1 MTDQECIYHLQRLKM
16 GINII
21 NAFAP
26 DEEKDTIDLEALD
39 YAISKLKENKDDQ
52 T

>member
-1 MTDQECIYHLQRLKM
+1 MDNKECIEHLQRLKM

-26 DEEKDTIDLEALD
+26 DEDKDKIDIEALD
-39 YAISKLKENKDDQ
+39 YAISKLKENKE
-52 T
+52 

>member
-1 MTDQECIYHLQRLKM
+1 MNNQECIDHLQRLKM

-26 DEEKDTIDLEALD
+26 DESKDTIDLEALD
-39 YAISKLKENKDDQ
+39 YAITKLQEIKE
-52 T
+52 